1 MSRISVDGL
10 HQTAEQ
16 CRAAW
21 DRETSSDQKLETMIA
36 LADEWLKLCT
46 RSRSVNRRLRSS
58 FGLSKICS
66 RWHDG
71 KRVLNGPFLMACHRA
86 GYEMEVQ
93 PPKFVAKIGRD
104 DANAWISIAA

>member
-1 MSRISVDGL
+1 
-10 HQTAEQ
+10 
-16 CRAAW
+16 
-21 DRETSSDQKLETMIA
+21 MIA

-46 RSRSVNRRLRSS
+46 RSRSVNRRLPSS